1 MRSWNSST
9 SSTRAEALDSQAEG
23 RIAEQTLDGAGDLLV
38 EVDDALIGELSPV
51 LTGDAVEIGDV
62 RKLVL
67 DDLTARRARAEL
79 VRGR

>member
-1 MRSWNSST
+1 MRRREVLELVDEQHSG
-9 SSTRAEALDSQAEG
+9 EALAPQAEG

-51 LTGDAVEIGDV
+51 VTGDAVEIGDV

-67 DDLTARRARAEL
+67 D
-79 VRGR
+79 G